1 MPAIKFTHLKYNIE
15 ININA
20 KSIFT
25 DHTSDINNDQT
36 SSAETSAVLLYQSVR
51 LENKSSS
58 SDLSGF
64 TCDGNGA
71 VLVVFDR
78 RASLLDECAIACGSE
93 EGRHTCA
100 SGPDPLC

>member
-1 MPAIKFTHLKYNIE
+1 MSAIKFTHLKHNIE
-15 ININA
+15 I
-20 KSIFT
+20 
-25 DHTSDINNDQT
+25 DINLRSVFTDQT